1 MPVPNIIRGVQ
12 DIMQSLPPFGLPIY
26 GFKNP
31 DYHCFVVTPYI
42 KELVQRAGGLE
53 LINPIG
59 LGLAVATSGQAGD
72 ILGGGLGV
80 IRTGGKLIKKAVSS
94 DYDFLSTEKMF
105 SFLSDLKDLTGI
117 FTIVVPRLNYLHS
130 FHFFGVQP
138 QSFKGFT
145 HFKDKIYNSGEDS
158 YMHYALS
165 PYEYIIG
172 GHPVLNGQTK
182 LEFRTIEVEEH
193 LGNVVRIKHN
203 PVIETVYGSLLKN
216 SILVREGDNVKKG
229 DIIAK
234 VGCSGWTHVPF
245 LYFQVSYIGPR
256 IPIAGNL
263 SYSFRVGGIQ
273 FEPHMQCRLLDL
285 KRYYGAI
292 GDHTELF
299 NEVNLHD
306 LKYVFG
312 QHIIPDATLVKKFPI
327 IHSE

>member
-12 DIMQSLPPFGLPIY
+12 DITQALPAFGLPIY

-53 LINPIG
+53 LINPVG
-59 LGLAVATSGQAGD
+59 LGLAAATGGSVGD
-72 ILGGGLGV
+72 ILGGGLGA
-80 IRTGGKLIKKAVSS
+80 IRTGGKLINKAISS
-94 DYDFLSTEKMF
+94 EYEFLDTDKMF
-105 SFLSDLKDLTGI
+105 SFFADLKNLTGI
-117 FTIVVPRLNYLHS
+117 FTIVLPRLNYLHS

-172 GHPVLNGQTK
+172 GHPVHAAADGEVSFVRNNAEDRLNGQTK
-182 LEFRTIEVEEH
+182 LGFRTIEVEEH

-216 SILVREGDNVKKG
+216 SILVREGDKVKKG

-245 LYFQVSYIGPR
+245 LYFQVSTVILLYFF
-256 IPIAGNL
+256 
-263 SYSFRVGGIQ
+263 SFFFFNFLVSVG
-273 FEPHMQCRLLDL
+273 
-285 KRYYGAI
+285 
-292 GDHTELF
+292 LF
-299 NEVNLHD
+299 ASLF
-306 LKYVFG
+306 YF
-312 QHIIPDATLVKKFPI
+312 
-327 IHSE
+327 S